1 LSPGTDSKF
10 TAPTVIEAGPRSSSS
25 GRIGRDYRRSSSAT
39 VLSGRAPG
47 PGRTGVTV
55 DSFAGRVAVVTGAG
69 SGIGAALAR
78 GFAAEGASV
87 VVADIDEAAAR
98 TVADDIAS
106 RATAVAVDVTDP
118 SSVDRLA
125 EQVYAEHGRVDVLV
139 NNAGVFQGGLM
150 WQRSP
155 EDWRWTFDVNVFGI
169 VNGVRSFVPR
179 MLEAGSDGH
188 IVNTASVAAFVAG
201 AASGP
206 YVTSKAAALSVSEC
220 LALDLAAVGSSI
232 GVSVLTPSAF
242 DTGIAR
248 TAAVRPEVYGSD
260 DSEDA
265 RMVADGLAA
274 MTAQGLAPDEVVA
287 PVIAGIRERRFLIP
301 TRPSYEAQIRN
312 RFEALLRRE
321 LPGPVLVD

>member
-1 LSPGTDSKF
+1 VRVESFTD
-10 TAPTVIEAGPRSSSS
+10 
-25 GRIGRDYRRSSSAT
+25 
-39 VLSGRAPG
+39 
-47 PGRTGVTV
+47 
-55 DSFAGRVAVVTGAG
+55 RVAVVTGAG

-78 GFAAEGASV
+78 GFAAEGATV

-98 TVADDIAS
+98 
-106 RATAVAVDVTDP
+106 ATADAVGGGALAVGVDVADP
-118 SSVDRLA
+118 SSVDALA
-125 EQVYAEHGRVDVLV
+125 DEVYAALGRVDVLV

-155 EDWRWTFDVNVFGI
+155 EDWRWTYDVNVFGI

-188 IVNTASVAAFVAG
+188 IVNTASVAAYVAG
-201 AASGP
+201 AASSP

-248 TAAVRPEVYGSD
+248 TAAVRPEAYGRDDSD
-260 DSEDA
+260 DA
-265 RMVADGLAA
+265 RAVADGLAA
-274 MTAQGLAPDEVVA
+274 MTSQGLAPDDVVA